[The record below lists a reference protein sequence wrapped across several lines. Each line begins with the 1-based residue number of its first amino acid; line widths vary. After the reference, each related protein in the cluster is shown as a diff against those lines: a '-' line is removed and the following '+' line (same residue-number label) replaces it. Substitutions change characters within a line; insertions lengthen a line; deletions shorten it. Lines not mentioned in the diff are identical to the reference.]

1 MKNTYEDLSEKL
13 EFQLRLM
20 GSDFSFSMMYDE
32 TAASDWSAIDEKLR
46 IDFPRLHI
54 ERMPMKPS
62 LWSYAGKKSALLSFE
77 PDWKLYV

>member
-1 MKNTYEDLSEKL
+1 
-13 EFQLRLM
+13 
-20 GSDFSFSMMYDE
+20 MMYDE
-32 TAASDWSAIDEKLR
+32 AAASDWSSIDEKLHT
-46 IDFPRLHI
+46 DFPRLHI